1 MTVDNGWVV
10 HCDDPS
16 RRDPAAAVIA
26 RAGGQPIDVQATT
39 KPGDEKS
46 RYASHS
52 FGAVFAEVHVDAELG
67 TIRVPRI
74 VGVYSVGSLLNAKT
88 ARSQLIGGMV
98 WGSAPR
104 SRKARISTCGTAA
117 SRTRIS
123 LNITCP

>member
-1 MTVDNGWVV
+1 M
-10 HCDDPS
+10 
-16 RRDPAAAVIA
+16 IA

-98 WGSAPR
+98 
-104 SRKARISTCGTAA
+104 
-117 SRTRIS
+117 
-123 LNITCP
+123 